1 MDSVRCSGG
10 SSAKKRGRKQAA
22 VVRYISVGLGKLI
35 KVRNRCNNLCSR
47 DDKRIINSRDVIS
60 NVIHAAVLS

>member
-1 MDSVRCSGG
+1 MFGRLHG
-10 SSAKKRGRKQAA
+10 KKKKGENRDTAA

-60 NVIHAAVLS
+60 NVIHVAVLS